1 VISALY
7 LFYNLDPVLDA
18 ANLGLIV
25 AFAAGGSL
33 AVCKSSVPLHPAIAV
48 ALALIA
54 ATATATTHVGG
65 PLFYAAVAYALLLV
79 FTLPAVRRARLSGDY
94 SYGVYIYGF
103 PVQQAFAH
111 VFPTAAPLTNAA
123 WSALLSLAIAV
134 MSWRLVEHPAMVFG
148 RTLSCGKLMV
158 APALALMMLGL
169 APLALCALPGWGELD
184 PLPSDLRINAFGP
197 SPVTHG
203 RPFNVA
209 PTGES
214 ALWARATRPL
224 RPEALLIIGGVALK
238 SVVSDNLITAAVPMA
253 LFRNPA
259 AITIVIQE
267 QRDGHPSPSAPVI
280 WEVR

>member
-209 PTGES
+209 PNGES
-214 ALWARATRPL
+214 ALWVRATRPL
-224 RPEALLIIGGVALK
+224 RPEALLIIGGVAVR
-238 SVVSDNLITAAVPMA
+238 SAVSDNLITAAVPMA
-253 LFRNPA
+253 LFRNPG